1 MMASPRATA
10 PSTAPVIARVMGAG
24 FLAAIAVATAMPAL
38 NQQLVDLSAE
48 QYAYIR
54 DVYSLGAFVTWVV
67 LGVALIVGL
76 RDVSGA
82 PADAELPRRRVLRLP
97 VRFAGLLVLVGGGGA
112 IAATLWRLYS
122 GGDPGAVAVGI
133 GMTAT
138 ALIGFLAVPL
148 YVVMRAAL
156 RPHALFFAR
165 ENLPAGT
172 RAPIGALVGYTVLA
186 IAAVALA
193 PAAVLGD
200 GRLAD
205 ARLEEAQQRAK
216 ATARRIAIVASER
229 TPAEAVR
236 LCSRTHLE
244 HALVLLRMPSGR
256 LVPEERA
263 AESAGAAMEE
273 APLAGALR
281 GGAIVVA
288 IRPPPGSRAPL
299 IFVAFTLMGLAF
311 LIAASLARSLGRDTR
326 AVAAQVEALA
336 DDRVPPVA
344 PTVTVSEVRRVAQA
358 LNRLLERIPRIQLEK
373 FLAVERA
380 DESRRMKSMFL
391 ANMSHDLRSPLNSI
405 LGFSELLTR
414 GLEGPITD
422 TQRRILDEIN
432 ATGSYLLRLLSEILD
447 MARAESGHLD
457 LDRKPA
463 PPATLIT
470 QARKEALRGRPEHVG
485 DRVVVDLQAGL
496 EPIRVDALRMQQAL
510 THVLNWAI
518 DAAGSD
524 GMVRVEIAER
534 DAHGARALVF
544 DVHTDKT
551 ASLEELSALFQPFRK
566 VEGIA
571 GLHLALPLARRII
584 EAHGGETEAQKA
596 ATAPD
601 ASTLSVR
608 ITLPRPSV

>member
-1 MMASPRATA
+1 MTAAKTA
-10 PSTAPVIARVMGAG
+10 PSTAPVIACVMGAG
-24 FLAAIAVATAMPAL
+24 MVAAIAVATAMPAL
-38 NQQLVDLSAE
+38 NQQLVDLSSE
-48 QYAYIR
+48 QLAYIR
-54 DVYSLGAFVTWVV
+54 DVYWLGAFVTCMV
-67 LGVALIVGL
+67 LGVALVVGL
-76 RDVSGA
+76 RGVSGA
-82 PADAELPRRRVLRLP
+82 AAEAELPRRRVLRLP
-97 VRFAGLLVLVGGGGA
+97 VRFAGLLVLVGGGLA
-112 IAATLWRLYS
+112 VAATLWRLYS

-148 YVVMRAAL
+148 YIVMRAAL

-165 ENLPAGT
+165 ENLPTGT

-256 LVPEERA
+256 LVPEERG
-263 AESAGAAMEE
+263 AEIAGAPTEE

-288 IRPPPGSRAPL
+288 VMPPSGSRAPL
-299 IFVAFTLMGLAF
+299 IIVAFALVGLAF
-311 LIAASLARSLGRDTR
+311 VIAASLARSLGRDTR

-336 DDRVPPVA
+336 DDRMPPVA

-380 DESRRMKSMFL
+380 EESRRMKSMFL

-422 TQRRILDEIN
+422 PQRRILAEIN

-470 QARKEALRGRPEHVG
+470 QARKEALRGRPEAIG
-485 DRVVVDLQAGL
+485 DRMVVDLQAGL
-496 EPIRVDALRMQQAL
+496 DPIRVDVLRMQQAL

-518 DAAGSD
+518 DAAGAD
-524 GMVRVEIAER
+524 GTVRVEIAER
-534 DAHGARALVF
+534 DSHGGRALVF
-544 DVHTDKT
+544 DVRTGKT
-551 ASLEELSALFQPFRK
+551 VNVDELSAMFQPFRK

-584 EAHGGETEAQKA
+584 EAHGGQIEPLGA
-596 ATAPD
+596 AARD
-601 ASTLSVR
+601 SFLSVR
-608 ITLPRPSV
+608 ITLPRPSVC